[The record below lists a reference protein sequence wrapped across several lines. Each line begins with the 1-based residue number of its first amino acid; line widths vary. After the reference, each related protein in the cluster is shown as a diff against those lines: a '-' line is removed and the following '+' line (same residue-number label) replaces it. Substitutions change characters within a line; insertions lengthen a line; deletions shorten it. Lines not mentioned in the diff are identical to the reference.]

1 MNRWPLFFLSYPR
14 NIRFLI
20 LVVGSFI
27 SVALFSKFMIW
38 NEQRPGS
45 YINDPVL
52 AAISPVDLSLFTGLM
67 TNLPILIGL
76 IEIMRKPINTVYL
89 LFAAIGICLF
99 RTLTLYFVILEPPL
113 GIIPLHDPI
122 LETFFYGGSVLLKDL
137 FFSGHTANI
146 LLVGLLVENIYLK
159 RMLIFCSAI
168 VGMMLIIQHVHYTID
183 VVAAPLFA
191 VLTYKLTIFVANTTF
206 LRDIKTDKREG
217 KLRCEFGLK
226 S

>member
-1 MNRWPLFFLSYPR
+1 
-14 NIRFLI
+14 
-20 LVVGSFI
+20 
-27 SVALFSKFMIW
+27 MIW